1 MSKMS
6 ELDMLMPSIEK
17 VLDTTILSCQEI
29 ADYLDIPVE
38 YVNYVVA
45 LRWEELTKQ
54 HEMMSFAEEC
64 YDADAAYYGEV

>member
-6 ELDMLMPSIEK
+6 ELAMLIPSIEK
-17 VLDTTILSCQEI
+17 VLDTTNLSCQEV
-29 ADYLDIPVE
+29 AEYLDVPVD

-54 HEMMSFAEEC
+54 HEMMSYAEEC